1 VARAPE
7 IVRVSRQTRAPEVAV
22 PALQG
27 ISRVIVVVLD
37 GLRPDAITRFALPH
51 LGSLVDATA
60 HTLAGRT
67 VAPSTTAAALSSLF
81 TGVAP
86 EVHGIRNEH
95 GFLPSLG
102 KRLTLLPKV
111 LAAHRLPV
119 RGYMRALPFGF
130 RAIGSTVAARLG
142 VRARFAGHDAA
153 GILEA
158 ARADLATTTRGV
170 LYLHWPDADIAGHAD
185 GWMSAG
191 YARATERLDHA
202 VGRLVAA
209 TGVLE
214 DPASAVILLSDHGGG
229 GAVADDHDSDHP
241 HDRTI
246 PILIGGGRVV
256 PGRLLAGTSPLDVCA
271 TIPWMLGIMPPSPW
285 QGRPLREAFGAIPE
299 RAVRPLEE
307 AA

>member
-1 VARAPE
+1 M
-7 IVRVSRQTRAPEVAV
+7 

-27 ISRVIVVVLD
+27 VSRVIVVVLD

-51 LGSLVDATA
+51 LGALLDTTA

-67 VAPSTTAAALSSLF
+67 VEPSTTASALTSLF

-86 EVHGIRNEH
+86 SIHGIRDEH

-111 LAAHRLPV
+111 LAAHRLPM

-130 RAIGSTVAARLG
+130 RAIGSTIAARLG

-158 ARADLATTTRGV
+158 ARRDLSTTPRGV
-170 LYLHWPDADIAGHAD
+170 LYLHWPDADLAGHAH
-185 GWMSAG
+185 GWMTSG

-202 VGRLVAA
+202 VGQLVAE

-214 DPASAVILLSDHGGG
+214 DPSSAIIFLADHGGG
-229 GAVADDHDSDHP
+229 GAVTTDHDSAHP
-241 HDRTI
+241 HDLTI
-246 PILIGGGRVV
+246 PIIIGGGRAV
-256 PGRLLAGTSPLDVCA
+256 PGRLAAGSSPLDVCA
-271 TIPWMLGIMPPSPW
+271 TIPWVLGVTPPASW
-285 QGRPLREAFGAIPE
+285 QGRPLREAFGAAALHP
-299 RAVRPLEE
+299 VRPIE
-307 AA
+307 AAA